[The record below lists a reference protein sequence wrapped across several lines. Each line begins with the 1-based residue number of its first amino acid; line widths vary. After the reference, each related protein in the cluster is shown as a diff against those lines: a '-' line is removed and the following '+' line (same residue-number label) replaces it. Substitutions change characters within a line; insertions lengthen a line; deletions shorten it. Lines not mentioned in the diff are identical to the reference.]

1 MRIIPQKHVLKH
13 ILSSQFNFFLGRLD
27 EICHL
32 LFTAHSHQGENAF
45 GSLVH
50 HSAEFQAHVSENT
63 TTKANQGDL

>member
-27 EICHL
+27 EICYL

-50 HSAEFQAHVSENT
+50 HEV
-63 TTKANQGDL
+63 